1 MGIEQIFAD
10 SGPVDELEFDE
21 DLGQHLRERGV
32 FDKHVVSFAE
42 ILEVFH
48 GSPRFF
54 ANLSGRR
61 APIVM
66 VGLTRGNRYLCIPIQ
81 PTGKRGTWRP
91 VTAFTANTHHVERYH
106 RGEPK

>member
-1 MGIEQIFAD
+1 MAD

-48 GSPRFF
+48 GAPRYFE
-54 ANLSGRR
+54 NLSGRR

-66 VGLTRGNRYLCIPIQ
+66 VGLTRENRYLCVPIQ
-81 PTGKRGTWRP
+81 PTGKP

-106 RGEPK
+106 QGEPNDHGR